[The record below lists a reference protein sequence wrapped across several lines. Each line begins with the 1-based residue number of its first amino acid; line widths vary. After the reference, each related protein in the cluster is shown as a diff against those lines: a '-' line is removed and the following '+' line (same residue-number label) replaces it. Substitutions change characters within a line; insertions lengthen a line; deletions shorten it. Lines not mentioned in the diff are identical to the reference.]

1 MPQKTEMKKQITLG
15 EALGFAITILIVVVT
30 SWVTQSKEVARHDER
45 LKILEQS
52 REEMKIDIK
61 EMKHDQQENFIFLS
75 AKLETIL
82 LKLENKADKK

>member
-1 MPQKTEMKKQITLG
+1 MQQKKEMKKQVTLG
-15 EALGFAITILIVVVT
+15 EVIGFTITILIVVIA